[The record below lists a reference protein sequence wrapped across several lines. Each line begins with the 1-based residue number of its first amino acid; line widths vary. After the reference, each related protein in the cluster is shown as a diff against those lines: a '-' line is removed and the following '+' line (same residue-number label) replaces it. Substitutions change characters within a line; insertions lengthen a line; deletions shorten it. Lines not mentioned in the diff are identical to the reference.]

1 MPAPKGTMPPNAG
14 KGRPKG
20 SVNRST
26 EHAREAI
33 ARLVDNNAARFEGW
47 LEDIERKHGSLAAW
61 RCMMDVI
68 EYHIP
73 KLQRSELTGPGGSEL
88 NVTVHKFSD

>member
-1 MPAPKGTMPPNAG
+1 MDGNAG
-14 KGRPKG
+14 
-20 SVNRST
+20 
-26 EHAREAI
+26 
-33 ARLVDNNAARFEGW
+33 RLEEW
-47 LEDIERKHGSLAAW
+47 LVDIERKHGSLMAW

-88 NVTVHKFSD
+88 NVTVHRFSDEIK